1 MCQYDQIYE
10 YKARRSSIWSLPNMP
25 SFNYQTNWGF
35 SFSIQHI
42 CLPTFNFSKTL
53 SNIYNS
59 VFFICQQRC
68 LLRVRKLSIKWYFHS
83 DSTHLFSHSTF
94 LPKTKWM
101 YFSIVLSQYTVHQG
115 QEFRYLKFQYRC
127 PMYLVTNCMTNI
139 LVTELGDRF
148 VTQYSESANLVNHQM
163 TLIF

>member
-42 CLPTFNFSKTL
+42 CLPTYNFSKTL
-53 SNIYNS
+53 SNTYNS
-59 VFFICQQRC
+59 VFFICQQRR

-115 QEFRYLKFQYRC
+115 QEFRYIW
-127 PMYLVTNCMTNI
+127 NSNI
-139 LVTELGDRF
+139 GALCIWW
-148 VTQYSESANLVNHQM
+148 QIAWQIYWSPNLVIDSSPNIVNRQ
-163 TLIF
+163 I